1 VIIASSASRPCGLRQ
16 LSPRISQA
24 GAGRSAGAEGR
35 RGGGAAGAEPGQGRT
50 RARSHCRLAPPLIHS
65 IPDLLTYSVPRFL
78 KRQCDRTLGRTA
90 EDLQSA
96 AEGRAQ
102 RAAGGAAG
110 PGLQAQADRS
120 GPASAGA
127 VKCPQRFPQQIVFV
141 WRFCMGAHGA

>member
-1 VIIASSASRPCGLRQ
+1 MHGPTRILWASLTLFSLQANERPVSFKLG
-16 LSPRISQA
+16 RIVA
-24 GAGRSAGAEGR
+24 FAI
-35 RGGGAAGAEPGQGRT
+35 
-50 RARSHCRLAPPLIHS
+50 PLI
-65 IPDLLTYSVPRFL
+65 ILTPDLLTYSVPRFL